1 MKPYRASLEMRV
13 VIGADLNGH
22 VGAGNRGDEEAMGR
36 VNHGGVGGKGGECG
50 CREEGKIQC

>member
-1 MKPYRASLEMRV
+1 MSWRRRRIERV

-36 VNHGGVGGKGGECG
+36 FG
-50 CREEGKIQC
+50 IQVTTYSPHDQLL